1 MKTKEKYKK
10 NSKKYL
16 NKKKY
21 EKGNMYEAK
30 KKYGQNFLE
39 DTGLL
44 TEILKASN
52 VSKESEVFEIGPGLG
67 FLTGSLLKESKFLT
81 AFEIDDDLIP
91 VLEKKFG
98 NMENFLLV
106 HEDFM
111 TVDLKK
117 YVEGKKDIKVVANIP
132 YYITSP
138 IINRLIEFRENI
150 SEIYLMVQKEVA
162 ERIAAKP
169 KSRDMSLL
177 THAVQFYGEAQYLFT
192 VNKEKF
198 TPVPKVDSAFVKIE
212 IFKDRRYER
221 QISEKE
227 YFKYLKA
234 AFSAKRKSLG
244 NNLTELGYSKS
255 FIVEIL
261 EKTGKGALA
270 RAEEFSLQEFIDL
283 IKYLKEAD

>member
-10 NSKKYL
+10 NREKYL

-21 EKGNMYEAK
+21 EKNMYEAK

-138 IINRLIEFRENI
+138 IINRLIEKRENI
-150 SEIYLMVQKEVA
+150 SEIYQMV
-162 ERIAAKP
+162 RN
-169 KSRDMSLL
+169 L
-177 THAVQFYGEAQYLFT
+177 
-192 VNKEKF
+192 
-198 TPVPKVDSAFVKIE
+198 
-212 IFKDRRYER
+212 
-221 QISEKE
+221 
-227 YFKYLKA
+227 
-234 AFSAKRKSLG
+234 RK
-244 NNLTELGYSKS
+244 
-255 FIVEIL
+255 
-261 EKTGKGALA
+261 
-270 RAEEFSLQEFIDL
+270 
-283 IKYLKEAD
+283 

>member
-10 NSKKYL
+10 NREKYL

-21 EKGNMYEAK
+21 EKNMYEAK

-81 AFEIDDDLIP
+81 AFEIDGDLIP

-117 YVEGKKDIKVVANIP
+117 YVEGKKDIKVEMQINEEAAKKIIEDLGTNLPGVVIESS
-132 YYITSP
+132 YYI
-138 IINRLIEFRENI
+138 
-150 SEIYLMVQKEVA
+150 V
-162 ERIAAKP
+162 
-169 KSRDMSLL
+169 
-177 THAVQFYGEAQYLFT
+177 
-192 VNKEKF
+192 
-198 TPVPKVDSAFVKIE
+198 KVH
-212 IFKDRRYER
+212 
-221 QISEKE
+221 
-227 YFKYLKA
+227 
-234 AFSAKRKSLG
+234 
-244 NNLTELGYSKS
+244 
-255 FIVEIL
+255 
-261 EKTGKGALA
+261 
-270 RAEEFSLQEFIDL
+270 
-283 IKYLKEAD
+283 